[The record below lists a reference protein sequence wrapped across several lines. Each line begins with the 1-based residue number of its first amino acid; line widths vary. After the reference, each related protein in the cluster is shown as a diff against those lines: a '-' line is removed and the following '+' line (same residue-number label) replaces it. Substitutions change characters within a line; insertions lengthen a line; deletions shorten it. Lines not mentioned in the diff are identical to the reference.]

1 MDVQTESEKE
11 ANYMYVV
18 FLLLWII
25 FNGQF
30 TWEIFFIGAVISA
43 LLYWFVCKFL
53 DYSPKKDLLVLCNIG
68 RLARYI
74 VTLICEIVKANAKVI
89 FYIMTSKYEVEPKLV
104 RFRTDL
110 KQAGSRA
117 VLANSITLTPG
128 TITVSLEGSE
138 YLVHCLDKEMAE
150 GMEDSA
156 FVRQL
161 KKIEAYNRRQI
172 SKSRKR

>member
-1 MDVQTESEKE
+1 MVSLNIGERE
-11 ANYMYVV
+11 AGNMYVV

-30 TWEIFFIGAVISA
+30 TWEIFFIGAIISA

-53 DYSPKKDLLVLCNIG
+53 DYSPKKDLLAFRKIG
-68 RLARYI
+68 RGAYYV
-74 VTLICEIVKANAKVI
+74 VTLIYEIIKANAKVI

-110 KQAGSRA
+110 KQTGSRV

-128 TITVSLEGSE
+128 TITVSLEGNE

-150 GMEDSA
+150 GMEDST
-156 FVRQL
+156 FVKQL
-161 KKIEAYNRRQI
+161 RKIETNNGRQM